1 MNEILNGKKI
11 LVADDAVLNQTIIR
25 KVLEKEGVDC
35 HIVNNGEEVLEK
47 LKNEDFDLIL
57 LDVNMPVLDGI
68 ETARQLCMMGAH
80 NIMFVTG
87 DVHEEKNSKLAEMGL
102 NDIIY
107 KPYKLEDFVNQIT
120 NKIQSLAH

>member
-1 MNEILNGKKI
+1 MNNILNGKKI

-35 HIVNNGEEVLEK
+35 YIVNNGEEVLGEVK
-47 LKNEDFDLIL
+47 GNNFDLIL

-68 ETARQLCMMGAH
+68 ETARQLCMMGMH

-87 DVHEEKNSKLAEMGL
+87 DVHEEKNKRLAEMGL
-102 NDIIY
+102 KDIIY
-107 KPYKLEDFVNQIT
+107 KPYKLEDFVDAISK
-120 NKIQSLAH
+120 KIQSIA